1 MFERLRAR
9 LRGNRLVDHA
19 QSKDEILQQQ
29 GEALRGPN
37 ARTDPWYSGPV
48 SDRSFVDEGRP
59 RK

>member
-19 QSKDEILQQQ
+19 QTKDEILQQQ

-37 ARTDPWYSGPV
+37 ARTKPWYSGPV